1 MKHLAVTA
9 TEIARETLA
18 RRGPVMGRRIWIST
32 SAVALLWCGAAHAQQ
47 AEEPAPQDE
56 PVTLGEVVVTAERR
70 TSNLQQTPIAAS
82 VFSGEQLQNK
92 GVTNIESLQFAAP
105 SVTVQNSGQ
114 GNSFNIRGIG
124 KTENTTSIG
133 VGVITYRDGVAVFPA
148 YFQNEP
154 FYDIA
159 SLELLRGP
167 QGTFAG
173 QNATGGAVFITQ
185 RNPDLWGV
193 NGYLTG
199 QVGSYDHLGLQGAV
213 NVPLSDTLAVR
224 LAFHS
229 EKRDG
234 FYNVV
239 EGTPTLGDPGA
250 VDNQSYRASVLWQPT
265 DALRIL
271 FKTDYSSIDLGGYP
285 TTPVNSPDS
294 LFDIRTNGPFL
305 AQDETVRSVLNI
317 GYTFDNGMTLRSI
330 TGYQDGTTAVRA
342 DTDGTAILPFTSD
355 IEADQRLWSQ
365 EFNLISPD
373 TGPLTWILG
382 AYYQDDLITFPPG
395 QFTTT
400 QFLSPTMPLLVAL
413 TLEGRN
419 PKSTAAAFG
428 QVSYDLTDALELQV
442 GARFSRSTVENEATS
457 AIPLLGLSITQDDR
471 VEEDKVTGK
480 AALNWTLDE
489 NHFLYGFV
497 ATGYKAGG
505 LNGPN
510 ILGVPPGPFEGEEV
524 IDFEAGWKAT
534 TFDGRLR
541 TQIGVYY
548 NIYENFQVI
557 IGDPTT
563 PTITS
568 ISNVIGD
575 TKMYGLEASAQ
586 GRFGALGFD
595 AGISLSRSDLGDF
608 FAIDPRGPLTG
619 GCDPATGPASPNCVN
634 VGGNAQTYAPELT
647 VNLGVEYDFAIGGGR
662 LTPRVDYSHISET
675 YGTIFAD
682 EARGDRLEP
691 RNIVNAQLTYESGDG
706 DWRLQ
711 AYGRNVFDEEYV
723 GAVKSGQR
731 YAGPPRQYGIR
742 LTRNF

>member
-1 MKHLAVTA
+1 
-9 TEIARETLA
+9 
-18 RRGPVMGRRIWIST
+18 MGRSIWIST
-32 SAVALLWCGAAHAQQ
+32 SAVALIWCGAAQAQQ
-47 AEEPAPQDE
+47 AEPVSPQTAVNSLDD
-56 PVTLGEVVVTAERR
+56 VVVTAERR
-70 TSNLQQTPIAAS
+70 TTNLQETPIAAS

-92 GVTNIESLQFAAP
+92 GVTNIETLQFAAP

-124 KTENTTSIG
+124 KTENSSSIG

-159 SLELLRGP
+159 SLEILRGP

-185 RNPDLWGV
+185 KNPELSGV

-199 QVGSYDHLGLQGAV
+199 QLGSYDHVRLQGAV
-213 NVPLSDTLAVR
+213 NVPLADTLAVR
-224 LAFHS
+224 LAFNTDH
-229 EKRDG
+229 RDG

-239 EGTPTLGDPGA
+239 EGAPTEGDPGA
-250 VDNQSYRASVLWQPT
+250 VDSQSFRASVLWQPT
-265 DALRIL
+265 EALRVL
-271 FKTDYSSIDLGGYP
+271 FKTDYNSIDLGGYP

-305 AQDETVRSVLNI
+305 AKDETVRSVLNVS
-317 GYTFDNGMTLRSI
+317 YTFDNGMILRSI

-342 DTDGTAILPFTSD
+342 DSDGTATLPFTSD
-355 IEADQRLWSQ
+355 IEAEQRLWSQ

-373 TGPLTWILG
+373 TGPLRWILG

-395 QFTTT
+395 QFTST
-400 QFLSPTMPLLVAL
+400 QFLSPAL
-413 TLEGRN
+413 PILIAITLEGRN

-428 QVSYDLTDALELQV
+428 QVNYDLTDSLELQV
-442 GARFSRSTVENEATS
+442 GARFSRSTVENDAIS
-457 AIPLLGLSITQDDR
+457 AIPLLGLAITQDDR

-480 AALNWTLDE
+480 VALNWTLDD
-489 NHFLYGFV
+489 NNFLYGFV

-534 TFDGRLR
+534 AFDGRLR
-541 TQIGVYY
+541 TQIGGYY

-557 IGDPTT
+557 IGDPTI

-568 ISNVIGD
+568 ISNVTGETRI
-575 TKMYGLEASAQ
+575 YGLEASAQ
-586 GRFGALGFD
+586 GRIGALGFD
-595 AGISLSRSDLGDF
+595 AGLSVSRSELGDF
-608 FAIDPRGPLTG
+608 FAIDPRGTLTG
-619 GCDPATGPASPNCVN
+619 GCNPETGPASASCVN

-647 VNLGVEYDFAIGGGR
+647 VSLGVEYDFAVGGGR
-662 LTPRVDYSHISET
+662 LTPRVNYSHISET
-675 YGTIFAD
+675 FGTIFAN

-691 RNIVNAQLTYESGDG
+691 RNIVNAQLTWEPGDG
-706 DWRLQ
+706 AWMLQ
-711 AYGRNVFDEEYV
+711 AYGTNVFDEEYI
-723 GAVKSGQR
+723 GAVKGGQR
-731 YAGPPRQYGIR
+731 YAGPPRQYGVR
-742 LTRNF
+742 VTRNF